1 MQWLK
6 VILAGLIEVIW
17 VIGLNN
23 AHNFVT
29 WLFTLV
35 FIALSFYLMISASK
49 QLPVG
54 TVYAVFV
61 GIGAAGT
68 VIADMLFFGEPF
80 TIMKVVLLLLL
91 LVGIIGLKLSTN
103 DSPKGRKCNMS
114 WLYLLIA
121 GLLEVLGVIWLNQY
135 ARSKQNFILF

>member
-1 MQWLK
+1 
-6 VILAGLIEVIW
+6 
-17 VIGLNN
+17 
-23 AHNFVT
+23 
-29 WLFTLV
+29 
-35 FIALSFYLMISASK
+35 MISASK

-61 GIGAAGT
+61 GIGVAGT

-103 DSPKGRKCNMS
+103 DSPKGGM
-114 WLYLLIA
+114 
-121 GLLEVLGVIWLNQY
+121 
-135 ARSKQNFILF
+135 

>member
-6 VILAGLIEVIW
+6 VILGGLIEVIW

-61 GIGAAGT
+61 GIGSRRYSYCRYAF
-68 VIADMLFFGEPF
+68 LWR
-80 TIMKVVLLLLL
+80 TIYNNESCITASV
-91 LVGIIGLKLSTN
+91 T
-103 DSPKGRKCNMS
+103 S
-114 WLYLLIA
+114 WYY
-121 GLLEVLGVIWLNQY
+121 WT
-135 ARSKQNFILF
+135 

>member
-103 DSPKGRKCNMS
+103 ASPTGGM
-114 WLYLLIA
+114 
-121 GLLEVLGVIWLNQY
+121 
-135 ARSKQNFILF
+135 

>member
-1 MQWLK
+1 
-6 VILAGLIEVIW
+6 
-17 VIGLNN
+17 
-23 AHNFVT
+23 
-29 WLFTLV
+29 
-35 FIALSFYLMISASK
+35 MISASK

-61 GIGAAGT
+61 GIGGT

-103 DSPKGRKCNMS
+103 DSPKGGM
-114 WLYLLIA
+114 
-121 GLLEVLGVIWLNQY
+121 
-135 ARSKQNFILF
+135 

>member
-1 MQWLK
+1 M
-6 VILAGLIEVIW
+6 
-17 VIGLNN
+17 
-23 AHNFVT
+23 
-29 WLFTLV
+29 
-35 FIALSFYLMISASK
+35 
-49 QLPVG
+49 
-54 TVYAVFV
+54 

-103 DSPKGRKCNMS
+103 DSPKEECNMS

>member
-61 GIGAAGT
+61 GIGVIGT

-103 DSPKGRKCNMS
+103 DSPKGGM
-114 WLYLLIA
+114 
-121 GLLEVLGVIWLNQY
+121 
-135 ARSKQNFILF
+135 

>member
-1 MQWLK
+1 
-6 VILAGLIEVIW
+6 
-17 VIGLNN
+17 
-23 AHNFVT
+23 
-29 WLFTLV
+29 
-35 FIALSFYLMISASK
+35 MISASK

-61 GIGAAGT
+61 GIEAGT

-103 DSPKGRKCNMS
+103 DSPKGECNMS

-135 ARSKQNFILF
+135 ARSKQKFYIVLMAITFIFSFSF

>member
-1 MQWLK
+1 
-6 VILAGLIEVIW
+6 
-17 VIGLNN
+17 
-23 AHNFVT
+23 
-29 WLFTLV
+29 
-35 FIALSFYLMISASK
+35 MISASK

-80 TIMKVVLLLLL
+80 TIMKVVLLFLL

-103 DSPKGRKCNMS
+103 DSPKGGM
-114 WLYLLIA
+114 
-121 GLLEVLGVIWLNQY
+121 
-135 ARSKQNFILF
+135 